1 AETDTKNASW
11 WITYLRPR
19 KPSQAVS
26 ARHQQG
32 EAEKIQEPQER
43 GPQMKTSKTKI
54 KRLRATY
61 SALRKLERS
70 IFDGCATTLAELDR
84 VSTHLERDLAKAQK
98 SY

>member
-1 AETDTKNASW
+1 
-11 WITYLRPR
+11 
-19 KPSQAVS
+19 
-26 ARHQQG
+26 
-32 EAEKIQEPQER
+32 
-43 GPQMKTSKTKI
+43 MKTSKTKI

-98 SY
+98 S